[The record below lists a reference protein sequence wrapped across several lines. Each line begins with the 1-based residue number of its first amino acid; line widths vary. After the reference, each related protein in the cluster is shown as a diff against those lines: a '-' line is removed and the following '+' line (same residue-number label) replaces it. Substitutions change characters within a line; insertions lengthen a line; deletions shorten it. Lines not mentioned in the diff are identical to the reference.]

1 MKDGRQNL
9 LLPSLS
15 DDDGDGSDAT
25 EMLVDDDHSET
36 LVNDDASTMWTTM
49 FSKFKHGVI
58 GNF

>member
-49 FSKFKHGVI
+49 FSKFT
-58 GNF
+58 